1 MNLNN
6 HLKKMVLTALF
17 GAIIIILNFTPLGY
31 IQLPLIKATIIH
43 VPVIM
48 CSILLGPRIGAG
60 IGFVFGLTS
69 LYNNTYAPTVLS
81 FAFSPLIPIP
91 GTDRGSLAALI
102 VVFLPRVLVGIIPYY
117 AYKLLNKLQKGSGK
131 ILSLSISGIIGSMTN
146 TVFVMHL
153 IYFLFRNDYGQA
165 YGLKFDIVYKAMMT
179 IILTNGIPEAIVAAI
194 ITTTVCRALQ
204 RYRIE

>member
-60 IGFVFGLTS
+60 IGLIFGLTS